1 MSSVSFPNSL
11 PSHASSSSSPLDGS
25 YYPTSFEGMGNSGF
39 QMNPHSAHPPRT
51 PRTSIISPNASV
63 YTPEVYTSH
72 EEMEERP
79 TDLEQEI
86 DDDEDTAKVN
96 AKARV
101 RKEEI
106 WREMLKTSNGRDKAF
121 KLMQYSLR
129 VYLLFHYSLLRRS
142 SRKRTDWGAGLVKRL
157 ESTVSGLS
165 LTRKCLILFN
175 WLSPLTSIMAEH
187 SAAPIY
193 PPDKPS
199 NTKEPSPR
207 PLLHTFLHA
216 PPPVLLELVN
226 AFADDIATF
235 SKLGL
240 LGKRTGDRA
249 GRIADCC
256 WFASTLV
263 NLVENGVERSI
274 ILNSQREVESRLFA
288 DSMTGA
294 TAKSTPRN
302 TKIDE
307 TELQR
312 LQRQDHWLQM
322 NRIKLIMDLM
332 FVSYDVFKLR
342 RGKDTV
348 KAFTGL
354 ASAVL
359 SSAKLYDRHR
369 NVLVKTLTF

>member
-121 KLMQYSLR
+121 ALITKKNRLGGRASQTLG
-129 VYLLFHYSLLRRS
+129 VDCI
-142 SRKRTDWGAGLVKRL
+142 SRIEAQ
-157 ESTVSGLS
+157 S
-165 LTRKCLILFN
+165 RKCLILFN

-193 PPDKPS
+193 PPDRPS
-199 NTKEPSPR
+199 NMKESTPR

-332 FVSYDVFKLR
+332 FVSYDVFKLK

-348 KAFTGL
+348 KTFTGL

-369 NVLVKTLTF
+369 NVLVKNLTF